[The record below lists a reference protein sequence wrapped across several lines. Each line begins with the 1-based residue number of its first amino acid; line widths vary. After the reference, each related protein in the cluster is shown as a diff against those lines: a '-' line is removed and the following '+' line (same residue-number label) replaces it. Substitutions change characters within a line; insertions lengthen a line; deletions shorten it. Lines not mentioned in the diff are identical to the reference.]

1 VKHRINHTRAGGE
14 VDMVARLLLTLGVL
28 SMTGCLFTVD
38 SDRQEGVSPWSEGQ
52 VARIERGSTSA
63 DWVLSSF
70 GDPERITRYEDGSEV
85 WRYSKSSKVETEV
98 GLFLLFHVD
107 VEKEYQEQLFIEIRD
122 ARVKDY
128 WMQSNS

>member
-1 VKHRINHTRAGGE
+1 
-14 VDMVARLLLTLGVL
+14 MMARLLLTLGVL

-38 SDRQEGVSPWSEGQ
+38 SDRHEGASPWSEGQ

-70 GDPERITRYEDGSEV
+70 GTPERITRHEDGSEV
-85 WRYSKSSKVETEV
+85 WRYSRSSKVETEI

-107 VEKEYQEQLFIEIRD
+107 VENEQEEQLFVEIRE
-122 ARVKDY
+122 ARVNDY
-128 WMQSNS
+128 WMQSGR